1 MGDYLHPTS
10 ALTAGNYIW
19 YKDMCIKAAVLS
31 GEVRAAS
38 SVINYEPFIFGSVN
52 NAQSLSAVIRGC
64 GETPGLMALCFRP
77 TPSSNYIRS
86 SSVNTKFVIGGGT
99 EYANLK

>member
-1 MGDYLHPTS
+1 
-10 ALTAGNYIW
+10 
-19 YKDMCIKAAVLS
+19 MCIKAAVINQRRGS
-31 GEVRAAS
+31 CS
-38 SVINYEPFIFGSVN
+38 IKNNYEPFIFWSAH
-52 NAQSLSAVIRGC
+52 NAESLSAVIRGC